1 MFKKLFA
8 ILLALLMLCSC
19 VKEEPSEPI
28 VPDEPKISETVQEE
42 PDFDALRKLCEYPG
56 LGLTPCDFEG

>member
-28 VPDEPKISETVQEE
+28 VPEEPKISETVQLSSEV
-42 PDFDALRKLCEYPG
+42 FRNILMHQMSTIA
-56 LGLTPCDFEG
+56 